1 MSSRPSKKED
11 LSEIFSESSIEDKK
25 QKFKDSGKIPYKA
38 CWFIVN
44 DFKCDPTKCT
54 FSHTSNII
62 DKEKS
67 KRITEFCKDGP
78 KCSEKCNKYHNYNEL
93 ITEWKINKNQ
103 LNNIKV
109 IVNN

>member
-44 DFKCDPTKCT
+44 DFCQTKRPCAYACG
-54 FSHTSNII
+54 S
-62 DKEKS
+62 
-67 KRITEFCKDGP
+67 
-78 KCSEKCNKYHNYNEL
+78 L
-93 ITEWKINKNQ
+93 
-103 LNNIKV
+103 
-109 IVNN
+109 